1 MRAQI
6 TIMFH
11 NTMMWWE
18 KIECTMEPHRKEIY
32 PRLHT
37 LKMHLPGIST
47 IKIRLEKLIGAIKE
61 GNEAWW
67 VV

>member
-1 MRAQI
+1 M
-6 TIMFH
+6 
-11 NTMMWWE
+11 NDMMG
-18 KIECTMEPHRKEIY
+18 KIECTIEPHRKEIY

-37 LKMHLPGIST
+37 LKMHLLGIST
-47 IKIRLEKLIGAIKE
+47 IKIRREKLIGTIKE

>member
-1 MRAQI
+1 MNDV
-6 TIMFH
+6 MGK
-11 NTMMWWE
+11 M
-18 KIECTMEPHRKEIY
+18 ECTMEPHRKEIY

-37 LKMHLPGIST
+37 LKMCLPGIST
-47 IKIRLEKLIGAIKE
+47 IKIRCEKLIGTIKE